1 MLSSNP
7 VNWILFCYFVV
18 GSLGGIVYFVRL
30 MFYRE
35 ARTEVRYLQV
45 PVYYGYD
52 PAAGNDRTVYH
63 PAAGRPGDMAQAEHE
78 PTTAA

>member
-1 MLSSNP
+1 MQLSNLA
-7 VNWILFCYFVV
+7 NWLLFSFFVV

-30 MFYRE
+30 MFYKE

-52 PAAGNDRTVYH
+52 RVVQSIND
-63 PAAGRPGDMAQAEHE
+63 GMPGDMAQNTE
-78 PTTAA
+78 PDSKSA